1 MQGPQS
7 FQQITTSVTASA
19 PTVPSKE
26 QSSNLFYAS
35 NGSQML
41 MAPQLSPTQH
51 PQQPA
56 HMYPVNATAVD
67 ASNAALAGFRR
78 LLAELKAK
86 KFDQIRFAAYRTAS
100 KLRYIQKR
108 TLLRRIRCALGL
120 KLKEEEEEDWG
131 RSSII
136 IVIIFA
142 IVVVVISATT
152 IINVIVTTTITIT
165 LKRKAWEAC
174 ESPPLPVVEA
184 VVRQS
189 GFVSIV
195 NHTACALRGKISSI
209 ELWRLLETFRELGLH
224 STDPSTSLN
233 RQGTE
238 HLLNRIYTALVPLYI
253 EKGIASNETGAQFAM
268 AQAGEILLGWL
279 TYILDPTNC
288 GRLAVS
294 GLKVALSTLATGRPI
309 DKFTYHYSLLVNSAG
324 VLQIERLEAYL
335 QELLSLAVGVF
346 EEPNFSYNSQTSKF
360 LFTGCEGCKREPIV
374 GLRYKCTRCPRY
386 NLCQDCF
393 WTGITTDPHTNSH
406 DVKEYTSATKTHS
419 RQFGHSLRKSFQFG
433 RQQSMPTGQTVQP
446 TPQQQQQ
453 QQKVANTMGA
463 VRPPQQAPFASFPQY
478 RLCRPGLPASM
489 LQSSGMPP
497 TFYYSV
503 PAPGSAAL
511 ARPPPTPV
519 MQTRA
524 FHRATSVPLQS
535 QAPLPPPPQ
544 APQQQA
550 VFPPGFNATTVQ
562 PLPSL
567 GRDALPTP
575 MVVARGA
582 NMSRQQIQSQRHLST
597 TQAPVQRQQLSGLPS
612 QRQLSTD
619 GGEVGT
625 AINASTTPTT
635 VGYCGVVAAPGN
647 SDASIIPP
655 KSMVDGTLGRK
666 HIQHATQQQQ
676 YPLEGG
682 LFRQMSAQASL
693 GHPDEHKMIASYA
706 ARLVASRT
714 LSGQAINDAVGST
727 QSQREL
733 VAQLEAK
740 NREILL
746 EIQRLKMEQANQTAG
761 IAAAMGDSGIKL
773 PPTGMVQ
780 PQLPSSDVEDP
791 QLVAELNALRQRKSE
806 LEARMNDLQGNRR
819 DLTIQLETLMRLL
832 KTSPGQL
839 GKLNEDLTF
848 GPPYHQQNYSSRPRT
863 ANAMLPRRSCSLIRR
878 SSGTR
883 ASLEA
888 LTNETGHQRSLGTES
903 LLTTAGMNEQTVGNT
918 MSLQR
923 RGSNRLLSPQHQM
936 ADVSHK
942 SRPRNLS
949 HSVGPATGAL
959 LRGSSTA
966 MPVTSVMEKW
976 QGYPGISG
984 RGTDVVCSPEPA
996 HGSIL
1001 DSKERTA
1008 GNSQHSS
1015 KVTLELSGNQGASN
1029 TRQCEALSISVRSQQ
1044 CRSPLSGVG
1053 SGAYS
1058 AESDCGESSQ
1068 TSRRRPFNCAAAFE
1082 SPGGSGNMSSST
1094 DAYLYSDP
1102 EMLGTGWQDSSGG
1115 RRNQFNN
1122 TNKIS
1127 VTTTAST
1134 SNTGVDQTSSVTV
1147 VSAPGASAS
1156 VNSIEKKLSGGTVTI
1171 CESDLVA

>member
-1 MQGPQS
+1 MAGMTLMRLIQIAIAGGNLNAEKLALKTSSKMQGPQS

-108 TLLRRIRCALGL
+108 TLL
-120 KLKEEEEEDWG
+120 
-131 RSSII
+131 
-136 IVIIFA
+136 
-142 IVVVVISATT
+142 
-152 IINVIVTTTITIT
+152 
-165 LKRKAWEAC
+165 
-174 ESPPLPVVEA
+174 
-184 VVRQS
+184 
-189 GFVSIV
+189 
-195 NHTACALRGKISSI
+195 SSI

-360 LFTGCEGCKREPIV
+360 LFTGKSKTFTLEEFLERMLTEPGPQSFSWLKVFHRLGIVENVQHALKCEGCKREPIV

-1156 VNSIEKKLSGGTVTI
+1156 VNSIEKSIETSILN
-1171 CESDLVA
+1171 

>member
-1 MQGPQS
+1 MQGPQE
-7 FQQITTSVTASA
+7 FQQTALSVTTNA
-19 PTVPSKE
+19 PALPSKE
-26 QSSNLFYAS
+26 RNANLFYAS
-35 NGSQML
+35 NGGQIL
-41 MAPQLSPTQH
+41 MTPQLSPTQH
-51 PQQPA
+51 AQQPA
-56 HMYPVNATAVD
+56 HMFPMNATATD
-67 ASNAALAGFRR
+67 ANNAALAGFRR

-108 TLLRRIRCALGL
+108 TLL
-120 KLKEEEEEDWG
+120 
-131 RSSII
+131 
-136 IVIIFA
+136 
-142 IVVVVISATT
+142 
-152 IINVIVTTTITIT
+152 
-165 LKRKAWEAC
+165 
-174 ESPPLPVVEA
+174 
-184 VVRQS
+184 
-189 GFVSIV
+189 
-195 NHTACALRGKISSI
+195 SSI

-224 STDPSTSLN
+224 MTDPSTSLN

-238 HLLNRIYTALVPLYI
+238 HLLNRIYTTIAPLCI
-253 EKGIASNETGAQFAM
+253 EKGIASNETGAQLVI
-268 AQAGEILLGWL
+268 AQANEILLGWL

-324 VLQIERLEAYL
+324 ALQIERLEAYL

-360 LFTGCEGCKREPIV
+360 LFAGVIQHPLKCEGCKREPIV

-433 RQQSMPTGQTVQP
+433 RQQSLPTGQTTQP

-453 QQKVANTMGA
+453 QQQKVTNTMGA
-463 VRPPQQAPFASFPQY
+463 VRSPQQAPFASFPQY
-478 RLCRPGLPASM
+478 RLYRPGLPPQM

-503 PAPGSAAL
+503 PGPGPTAL

-544 APQQQA
+544 APQQQQA
-550 VFPPGFNATTVQ
+550 VFSPGFNTTTVQ
-562 PLPSL
+562 PLPPL
-567 GRDALPTP
+567 GRDSVPTP
-575 MVVARGA
+575 MAVARGA
-582 NMSRQQIQSQRHLST
+582 NISRQQLPPRHQST
-597 TQAPVQRQQLSGLPS
+597 TQAPVQRQQLSGVPP
-612 QRQLSTD
+612 QRQLSAD
-619 GGEVGT
+619 GEIGT
-625 AINASTTPTT
+625 VANAPTTPTT
-635 VGYCGVVAAPGN
+635 VGYCGVVLFILLWYDKVYLKPNAEIVCFVGHIFLTVSFMSEAVPPALEPTQTLFTDVASLPSPGN
-647 SDASIIPP
+647 SDASMVPP
-655 KSMVDGTLGRK
+655 KSMIDGTLGRK
-666 HIQHATQQQQ
+666 HIQQATQQQQ

-682 LFRQMSAQASL
+682 LFRQMSVQTSL

-714 LSGQAINDAVGST
+714 LPGQSMNDVVGST

-761 IAAAMGDSGIKL
+761 IAAVMGNSSVKL
-773 PPTGMVQ
+773 PPTGMMQ

-832 KTSPGQL
+832 KTSPGQM
-839 GKLNEDLTF
+839 GKPNEDLTF
-848 GPPYHQQNYSSRPRT
+848 TPSYHQQNYCSRPRT
-863 ANAMLPRRSCSLIRR
+863 ANAVLPRRSCSLVRR

-888 LTNETGHQRSLGTES
+888 LTNETSHQRTLGAES
-903 LLTTAGMNEQTVGNT
+903 LLTTTGMNEQVVGNT

-923 RGSNRLLSPQHQM
+923 RSSNRLLSPQHQTT
-936 ADVSHK
+936 DVSHK

-959 LRGSSTA
+959 LRGNSNTK
-966 MPVTSVMEKW
+966 PVTSVMEKW

-984 RGTDVVCSPEPA
+984 RGMDTVCSPDSTR
-996 HGSIL
+996 GNIV
-1001 DSKERTA
+1001 DSKKST
-1008 GNSQHSS
+1008 
-1015 KVTLELSGNQGASN
+1015 
-1029 TRQCEALSISVRSQQ
+1029 
-1044 CRSPLSGVG
+1044 
-1053 SGAYS
+1053 
-1058 AESDCGESSQ
+1058 
-1068 TSRRRPFNCAAAFE
+1068 
-1082 SPGGSGNMSSST
+1082 SPG
-1094 DAYLYSDP
+1094 
-1102 EMLGTGWQDSSGG
+1102 
-1115 RRNQFNN
+1115 
-1122 TNKIS
+1122 K
-1127 VTTTAST
+1127 
-1134 SNTGVDQTSSVTV
+1134 
-1147 VSAPGASAS
+1147 
-1156 VNSIEKKLSGGTVTI
+1156 
-1171 CESDLVA
+1171 